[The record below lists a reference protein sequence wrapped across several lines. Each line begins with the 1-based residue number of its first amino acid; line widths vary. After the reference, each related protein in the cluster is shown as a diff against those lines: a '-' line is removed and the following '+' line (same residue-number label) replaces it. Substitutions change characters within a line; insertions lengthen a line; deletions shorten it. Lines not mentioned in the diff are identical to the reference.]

1 MNTNFQPYQEHT
13 NPSKCFCTSCVC
25 MSSSKTF
32 QFSMSHRRFV
42 VLSSPCLR
50 GCLQTWSGQ
59 RVILATSAKRSG
71 LDLQW
76 FCVQQEMIQEGRKWP
91 LHLCRFWCTVWLAP
105 WKCFAQLHRTFSIPK
120 LVGYVGMCIKKKGLY
135 HCFIWTRWR
144 ASCSAFQRKAYC
156 ELTWLEISEQL
167 LFHAWLALLMCH
179 IPTSSVA
186 CQGPVTDQEVLQSA
200 FTDLCLVLRYA

>member
-91 LHLCRFWCTVWLAP
+91 LHLCRFWCSGSLRGSVLPSFTEHFPFQNWLDMLGCALKKRVSTTV
-105 WKCFAQLHRTFSIPK
+105 S
-120 LVGYVGMCIKKKGLY
+120 
-135 HCFIWTRWR
+135 
-144 ASCSAFQRKAYC
+144 
-156 ELTWLEISEQL
+156 SEQGGEPHARHSRGRPTVSSLDLKSVSSYYSMLDL
-167 LFHAWLALLMCH
+167 LSWCVIYLLHLLPVKALLQ
-179 IPTSSVA
+179 IRRFSSQPSQIYA
-186 CQGPVTDQEVLQSA
+186 W
-200 FTDLCLVLRYA
+200 CLDMLR